1 MMRLIMTAALA
12 AFASAQC
19 DLTPGT
25 DCSSDT
31 CTYTAPVTGSDAISA
46 SDAVSEGCPNTVAD
60 CTFTPDDAAT
70 CGTGCTYTAP
80 EDAVVESCTA
90 PDPVVTESDTTA
102 CTLASSEDFGVTPG
116 TCADADS
123 GVATC
128 AYVAGA
134 YSGDPLDTI
143 DTADSCTSTTVVPA
157 CTLTAGTDCSTGTTC
172 TYVAAADAV
181 VESCVDVVTTC
192 TVVPGSAAVVESCT
206 APDPVVTES
215 DTTACT
221 LASSEDFGV
230 TPGTCA
236 DADSGVAT
244 CAYVAGAYS
253 GDPLDTIDTADS
265 CTSTTVVP
273 ACTLTA
279 GTDCSTGT
287 TCTYEAAA
295 PAGANTCSDADCTYT
310 AASDAVPAQDAVT
323 AVDEAC
329 AVTAVAAATCATFTC
344 TA

>member
-172 TYVAAADAV
+172 TY
-181 VESCVDVVTTC
+181 
-192 TVVPGSAAVVESCT
+192 
-206 APDPVVTES
+206 
-215 DTTACT
+215 
-221 LASSEDFGV
+221 
-230 TPGTCA
+230 
-236 DADSGVAT
+236 
-244 CAYVAGAYS
+244 
-253 GDPLDTIDTADS
+253 
-265 CTSTTVVP
+265 
-273 ACTLTA
+273 
-279 GTDCSTGT
+279 
-287 TCTYEAAA
+287 EAAA
-295 PAGANTCSDADCTYT
+295 PAGANTCSDPDCTYT
-310 AASDAVPAQDAVT
+310 AASDAVTAQDAVT